1 MTPFFRSLAAAGA
14 AALTLSTGNIAQAE
28 FQGYV
33 GAQARYF
40 PNDPVDPEQH
50 HEAFSAVIVP
60 EWYQQLSSGDDSLN
74 AKLFYRYDSV
84 DEERSHFDIREM
96 YWLHVGDQWELTVGV
111 NKIFWGV
118 TESQHLVDIIN
129 QTDQVE
135 APDGEEKLGQPMI
148 HLALIRDWGVVDA
161 FVLPGFRPRTVV
173 GREGRFRSIPETMSD
188 VETYDTS
195 DEEDHVDYAARWSNS
210 LGNWDIGLSW
220 FRGTSRDPMYFPIIN
235 AQPSLLAPVSPLLP
249 VSPGTYTV
257 TLGSHYP
264 LIEQFG
270 VDAQYTSG
278 DWLWKFEVIDR
289 SPTKNSGL
297 EDYIAS
303 TAGFEYTLVGIGGTV
318 WDLGLL
324 LEHSHDSRRT
334 ATAGPFQNDAFVG
347 GRLALNDAASSD
359 LLFGIS
365 QDLDEDENRSVL
377 LEASTRL
384 GDATRATLEMAI
396 FDIKSPSDPLYSLRS
411 DSYIEFALEYYY

>member
-1 MTPFFRSLAAAGA
+1 MTQFFRNLAVAGA
-14 AALTLSTGNIAQAE
+14 AVFILSTGNIVHAE
-28 FQGYV
+28 FQGYI

-40 PNDPVDPEQH
+40 PNEAVDPEQH
-50 HEAFSAVIVP
+50 DEVVSAVIVP
-60 EWYQQLSSGDDSLN
+60 EWYQQLNNGNDSLN

-111 NKIFWGV
+111 NKVFWGV

-161 FVLPGFRPRTVV
+161 FALPGFRPRTFA
-173 GREGRFRSIPETMSD
+173 GSEGRFRSIPET
-188 VETYDTS
+188 VNKGETYDS
-195 DEEDHVDYAARWSNS
+195 ADEEEHIDYAARWSNS
-210 LGNWDIGLSW
+210 IGDWDVGLSW
-220 FRGTSRDPMYFPIIN
+220 FRGTSRDPMFFPIITPL
-235 AQPSLLAPVSPLLP
+235 ATPSTLSPGA
-249 VSPGTYTV
+249 PGTYIV
-257 TLGSHYP
+257 TLGTHYP

-270 VDAQYTSG
+270 IDAQYTSG

-289 SPTKNSGL
+289 SPTRNSGL

-303 TAGFEYTLVGIGGTV
+303 TAGFEYTLVGIGGTI

-334 ATAGPFQNDAFVG
+334 ATAGPFQNDAFIG

-365 QDLDEDENRSVL
+365 QDLDEEENRSAL
-377 LEASTRL
+377 LEASTRI

-396 FDIKSPSDPLYSLRS
+396 FDIQSPGDPLYSLRS
-411 DSYIEFALEYYY
+411 DSYIEFALEYYF